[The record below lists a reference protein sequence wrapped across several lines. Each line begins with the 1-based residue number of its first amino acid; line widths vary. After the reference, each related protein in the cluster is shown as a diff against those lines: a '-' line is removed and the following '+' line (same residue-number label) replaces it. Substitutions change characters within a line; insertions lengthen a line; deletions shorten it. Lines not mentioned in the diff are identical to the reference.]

1 MFKRILSLVIAVLV
15 IASVAVVSASA
26 AETDAAA
33 TGAGV
38 TSGKIYFQIPT
49 DSKNGWKSFKT
60 VYCHIWA
67 YNGEGD
73 TQTWLSWQSKK
84 EKCTD
89 EGNGVWSYDVSKTGN
104 TFYEGKTYCIIFS
117 NDTGLQTYDTLFYV
131 DAIGDTAYTTGEMF
145 ENPVDSEKSALGVW
159 FKNHKNYGPLFQ
171 ITSSGKVQGN
181 AIPATTTKEEVYAKF
196 CTEID
201 ADTGTTKL
209 ASAAKSSGKS
219 EESIKAEVRKALG
232 ITEAAASSA
241 VSKAESNNSTSGT
254 KKPSS
259 SNSNKTNGSSTST
272 GNSTGSTVASG
283 EGTTAIFVMVGL
295 MVAAASVMFVA
306 RKKKD

>member
-33 TGAGV
+33 TGANV
-38 TSGKIYFQIPT
+38 TSGKIYFEVPT
-49 DSKNGWKSFKT
+49 SIWKNFKT
-60 VYCHIWA
+60 IYAHVYA
-67 YNGEGD
+67 YSGEGD
-73 TQTWLSWQSKK
+73 TQTWPSWQSKK

-89 EGNGVWSYDVSKTGN
+89 EGNGKWSYDLSKTGN
-104 TFYEGKTYCIIFS
+104 TFYSGKTYVVIFS
-117 NDTGLQTYDTLFYV
+117 NDLGMETVNVIFYN
-131 DAIGDTAYTTGEMF
+131 DAVGDTVYCDGTIA
-145 ENPVDSEKSALGVW
+145 ENSVDSEKKSYNAY
-159 FKNHKNYGPLFQ
+159 FRNHKNYGPLFEV
-171 ITSSGKVQGN
+171 TSSGTVQGI

-209 ASAAKSSGKS
+209 ASAAKASGKS

-241 VSKAESNNSTSGT
+241 VSKAESNNSSSGT
-254 KKPSS
+254 KNPSS